1 MVLRDNWEKD
11 LYREATLARYRQTYF
26 AIYIYN
32 EKLNVLTKRQAR
44 GQMGV
49 KGEGELD
56 TTVEKDNSS
65 WQSFKVL
72 SVLFFFPLSSTE
84 VDR

>member
-1 MVLRDNWEKD
+1 
-11 LYREATLARYRQTYF
+11 
-26 AIYIYN
+26 
-32 EKLNVLTKRQAR
+32 
-44 GQMGV
+44 MGV